1 MDLKDMILVT
11 ENDRG
16 TEINMLM
23 TLDDYKSFIAIDD
36 MSELADHL
44 LQLGRTLG
52 EADNFTEYYR
62 AANVTVSA
70 RFCLDDI
77 QLGHFLQGFYNDS
90 KNFGLIKKPVLLNV
104 LQSLRRCLTLMCR
117 LFVAASLS

>member
-16 TEINMLM
+16 TETNMLM
-23 TLDDYKSFIAIDD
+23 TLDDYKSFIAVDD
-36 MSELADHL
+36 MSELADNL

-52 EADNFTEYYR
+52 EADNFAEYYR

-70 RFCLDDI
+70 RFCLVIFSWDI
-77 QLGHFLQGFYNDS
+77 FFRDFITIP
-90 KNFGLIKKPVLLNV
+90 KNSGLIKKPVLLNV
-104 LQSLRRCLTLMCR
+104 LQSLRRLE
-117 LFVAASLS
+117 